1 MSDSVCI
8 AVAVVVMAAAFVM
21 FCALLPTVT
30 P

>member
-8 AVAVVVMAAAFVM
+8 VIAVVVMAAAFVV

-30 P
+30 L

>member
-1 MSDSVCI
+1 MSDSLSIVI
-8 AVAVVVMAAAFVM
+8 AVVVMAAAFVV

>member
-8 AVAVVVMAAAFVM
+8 VVAVVVMAAAFVV

-30 P
+30 L